1 MLLTT
6 DCSSSPEIT
15 SKYFTT
21 ESAFSSKQNV
31 LTLEERRLKKKR
43 MLALTPKKTT
53 VTNSS
58 LSDYSVHNQL
68 SNNSNKVTP
77 TITMIVSDNEEN
89 TTQNIPEQIDVNKVS
104 NTNSFD
110 FQLMKLDSFSSDNSF
125 SSDYSYENNNLQ
137 SIQQTS
143 VNKNNIL
150 PTSKKP
156 STKSNRRAKD
166 DLSQP
171 CLCVI
176 CGKDLTGF
184 NIVTRETHLNR
195 CLDDIEKQENEKQ
208 KGIRTNQHK
217 QVKKPVSS
225 SGDRMFIDN
234 DCSWFSLVTNCPC
247 CLKSFPGKSKT
258 AKSKITHMKRCGDKQ
273 KFSATKI
280 LSLLKEMKQKLVNTF
295 VPVMAENSAVRVK
308 DTQLT
313 DYFTSVP
320 KKEDIVTTKP
330 TAIVSQTYSVSA
342 LEGTDQDDDFK
353 SNVIIT
359 SISTVETIGKRKFR
373 EDTDDD
379 FRVAKVLSK
388 SMLPQYINQKK
399 KIVYDLGTTPILA
412 PAESI
417 KRAQKRAKK
426 MFFDRPTIHDIAK
439 SYPLTSSSSFCTSG
453 VVKQR
458 ECRQFMK
465 SENENGNGIARKK
478 STSLWEIQA
487 IGGPDSQLS
496 DDDYMTDMLKEWPHK
511 LDQYYLQPFRK
522 RYEMCDRCVNKYWGR
537 LQPENEERDEMIE
550 R

>member
-1 MLLTT
+1 EDQLKIAMLLST
-6 DCSSSPEIT
+6 DCSSSPEIK

-43 MLALTPKKTT
+43 MLALTPKKTID
-53 VTNSS
+53 TNSS
-58 LSDYSVHNQL
+58 LSDSVQNQL
-68 SNNSNKVTP
+68 SNNSNKVVP
-77 TITMIVSDNEEN
+77 TITMIDSDNEEN
-89 TTQNIPEQIDVNKVS
+89 TTQNVPEQIDVNKVS

-217 QVKKPVSS
+217 QVKKPISS

-234 DCSWFSLVTNCPC
+234 DCSWFSLVTSCPC

-258 AKSKITHMKRCGDKQ
+258 AKSKITHMKRCGNKQ

-280 LSLLKEMKQKLVNTF
+280 LSLLKEMKQKLVTTF

-320 KKEDIVTTKP
+320 KKEDLVATKP

-388 SMLPQYINQKK
+388 SMMPQYINQKK
-399 KIVYDLGTTPILA
+399 KFVYDLDTTPILA
-412 PAESI
+412 PAE
-417 KRAQKRAKK
+417 K
-426 MFFDRPTIHDIAK
+426 
-439 SYPLTSSSSFCTSG
+439 
-453 VVKQR
+453 
-458 ECRQFMK
+458 
-465 SENENGNGIARKK
+465 NENGNGIARKK

-487 IGGPDSQLS
+487 IGGPDSQLL
-496 DDDYMTDMLKEWPHK
+496 DDDYMTDMLKEWVFK
-511 LDQYYLQPFRK
+511 
-522 RYEMCDRCVNKYWGR
+522 YEASI
-537 LQPENEERDEMIE
+537 L
-550 R
+550 